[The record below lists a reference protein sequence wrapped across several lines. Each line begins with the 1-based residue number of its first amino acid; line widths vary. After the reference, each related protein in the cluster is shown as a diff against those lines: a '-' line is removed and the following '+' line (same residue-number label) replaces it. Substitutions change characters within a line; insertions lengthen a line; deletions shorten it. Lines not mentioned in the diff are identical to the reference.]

1 MEAGLFTL
9 RFVITGMSTK
19 EAAEVCNTT
28 EKTYKKWE
36 STRIY
41 PIDALDLIK
50 ANAGANATNN
60 PEQLPSKDDGLDK
73 ARKVLNESFQ
83 ESTTANVINF
93 PSD

>member
-19 EAAEVCNTT
+19 KAAEVCNTT
-28 EKTYKKWE
+28 EHTYKKWE

-50 ANAGANATNN
+50 ANAGIISDDN
-60 PEQLPSKDDGLDK
+60 PENQSSKDESLEK
-73 ARKVLNESFQ
+73 ARKVLNDSFQ
-83 ESTTANVINF
+83 DNTAKVINF
-93 PSD
+93 PGE